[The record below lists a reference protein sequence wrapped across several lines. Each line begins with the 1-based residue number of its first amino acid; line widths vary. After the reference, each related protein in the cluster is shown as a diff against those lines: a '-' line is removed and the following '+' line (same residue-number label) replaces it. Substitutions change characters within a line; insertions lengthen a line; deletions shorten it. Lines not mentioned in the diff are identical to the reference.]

1 MSARGKAVSDE
12 GADGLGEAPSVLRVR
27 AEGQNTSHLLER
39 IARDIVGLRREA
51 EVLAVA
57 LASGRHVVLEGP
69 PGTGKSTLL
78 RVIAEETGVGVVFV
92 EGNAELTPARVVG
105 YHDPAAVLQTGY
117 RPESFVEG
125 PLLTAMREGML
136 LYLEEMNRVPE
147 ETLNVLITALAEGEI
162 HVSRMGRVRAD
173 PGFRLIAAM
182 NPFDAVGTARIGQA
196 IYDRMCR
203 ISVDYQDEAG
213 ERTITERVTG
223 CSGRLVH
230 LAVALG
236 RATRGHADVRT
247 GASVRGPIDM
257 VHVARGLCA
266 LRGEERAGRETLLD
280 AALAAFSG
288 RIRIEEGVDRTPEEV
303 VTEIL
308 DRLLAAEAASDEGDE
323 EPSGAPPPRQPSR
336 HGPAPSHGRVLE
348 GAEARAALR
357 ESSRRTLS
365 RRELEAAN
373 PDFGEVSPG
382 LGELDEAALERLLA
396 RDPDAAAALLS
407 DLATA
412 TDAEL
417 RRRARR
423 LAARVFV
430 RLGRAGRPTRRGMR
444 RLVPHPGRLE
454 GDLDLDRTLERGDGR
469 LPHRADEVVV
479 RGWAG
484 PRRAL
489 CLILDHSGSMRGPA
503 VAMAATAAAAV
514 VLAAGDRIDCS
525 VVAFH
530 RDVVVLRPQGGRRP
544 PGRVV
549 EDVLAVRARGSTD
562 LALALRAAAR
572 QLARAEADERAAL
585 LLSDCLATAG
595 GDPLGALGG
604 LDRVHVLGT
613 SGEADSVRAGTA
625 LARRGGGRYIQVSGV
640 GELAAALTDLVGLS

>member
-1 MSARGKAVSDE
+1 VSADREK
-12 GADGLGEAPSVLRVR
+12 GARRPRQATALAP
-27 AEGQNTSHLLER
+27 SHLLER
-39 IARDIVGLRREA
+39 INSEIVGLRREA

-57 LASGRHVVLEGP
+57 LTSGRHVVLEGP

-105 YHDPAAVLQTGY
+105 YHDPAAVLQAGY
-117 RPESFVEG
+117 RPEAFVEG

-162 HVSRMGRVRAD
+162 HVSRVGRVRAD
-173 PGFRLIAAM
+173 PRFRLIAAM

-203 ISVDYQDEAG
+203 IAIDYQDEAG

-223 CSGRLVH
+223 ESGRLVH

-236 RATRGHADVRT
+236 RATRAHPEVRM

-257 VHVARGLCA
+257 VHIARGLCG
-266 LRGEERAGRETLLD
+266 LRGEERAGRDTLLD

-288 RIRIEEGVDRTPEEV
+288 RIRLEEGVDRTPEEV

-308 DRLLAAEAASDEGDE
+308 DRLLAAEAVAEDGDE
-323 EPSGAPPPRQPSR
+323 EPSGAPPSSSR
-336 HGPAPSHGRVLE
+336 HGPQPSHGRMLE
-348 GAEARAALR
+348 GPDARAALR
-357 ESSRRTLS
+357 ESGRRTLS
-365 RRELEAAN
+365 RRELEAAY
-373 PDFGEVSPG
+373 GAELAEVSPSV
-382 LGELDEAALERLLA
+382 GELDEAALERLLA
-396 RDPDAAAALLS
+396 RDPDRAAALLS
-407 DLATA
+407 DLAAA
-412 TDAEL
+412 TDVAL
-417 RRRARR
+417 RRHARR
-423 LAARVFV
+423 LAARIFV
-430 RLGRAGRPTRRGMR
+430 RLGRAGRPAQRGMR
-444 RLVPHPGRLE
+444 RIVPVSGRLE
-454 GDLDLDRTLERGDGR
+454 GDLDLERTLERAGGLPRGGDDMV
-469 LPHRADEVVV
+469 L
-479 RGWAG
+479 RGWSG

-489 CLILDHSGSMRGPA
+489 CLLLDHSGSMRGQA

-514 VLAAGDRIDCS
+514 VLAAGERVDCS

-530 RDVVVLRPQGGRRP
+530 RDALVLRAQGGRRP

-549 EDVLAVRARGSTD
+549 EDVLSVRARGSTD
-562 LALALRAAAR
+562 LALALRTAAR
-572 QLARAEADERAAL
+572 QLGRAEADERTVVV
-585 LLSDCLATAG
+585 LSDCLATAG
-595 GDPLGALGG
+595 GDPLAALAG

-613 SGEADSVRAGTA
+613 SALPESVRAGAA
-625 LARRGGGRYIQVSGV
+625 LARRGGGRYVRVGGV
-640 GELAAALTDLVGLS
+640 GELAGALTELVGLS

>member
-1 MSARGKAVSDE
+1 MTDGARARRTRSAA
-12 GADGLGEAPSVLRVR
+12 LAPP
-27 AEGQNTSHLLER
+27 HLLER
-39 IARDIVGLRREA
+39 IAADIVGLRREA

-78 RVIAEETGVGVVFV
+78 RVVAELAGLGVVFV

-105 YHDPAAVLQTGY
+105 YHDPSAVLQVGY
-117 RPESFVEG
+117 RPEAFVEG
-125 PLLTAMREGML
+125 PLLTAMREGQL

-162 HVSRMGRVRAD
+162 HVSRLGRVHAD
-173 PGFRLIAAM
+173 PRFRLIAAM

-203 ISVDYQDEAG
+203 IAIDYQDEAG

-223 CSGRLVH
+223 ASGRLVR
-230 LAVALG
+230 LAVTLG
-236 RATRGHADVRT
+236 RATREHPEVRM

-257 VHVARGLCA
+257 VHIARGLCG

-288 RIRIEEGVDRTPEEV
+288 RIRLEEGVDRTPEEV

-308 DRLLAAEAASDEGDE
+308 DRLLAAEAAAGEGDE
-323 EPSGAPPPRQPSR
+323 EPSGAPPPRPG
-336 HGPAPSHGRVLE
+336 HGPTPSLGRVLE
-348 GAEARAALR
+348 GRDARAALR
-357 ESSRRTLS
+357 ESGRRTLS
-365 RRELEAAN
+365 RRELEAAH
-373 PDFGEVSPG
+373 PDFSAVSPG
-382 LGELDEAALERLLA
+382 VGQIDEAELERLVA
-396 RDPDAAAALLS
+396 RDPDLAAALLS
-407 DLATA
+407 DLAAA
-412 TDAEL
+412 TDVDL
-417 RRRARR
+417 RRHARR

-430 RLGRAGRPTRRGMR
+430 RLGRAGRPRDRGLRRI
-444 RLVPHPGRLE
+444 VPRTGRID
-454 GDLDLDRTLERGDGR
+454 GDLDLDRTLERAGGGLPRRGDD
-469 LPHRADEVVV
+469 LVV
-479 RGWAG
+479 RGWSG

-489 CLILDHSGSMRGPA
+489 CLLLDHSGSMRGQA

-530 RDVVVLRPQGGRRP
+530 RDAVVLRPQGGRRP

-549 EDVLAVRARGSTD
+549 EDVLSVRARGSTD
-562 LALALRAAAR
+562 LALALRTAAR
-572 QLARAEADERAAL
+572 QLGRAEADERAAV

-595 GDPLGALGG
+595 GDPLAALAG

-613 SGEADSVRAGTA
+613 SALPESVRAGSA
-625 LARRGGGRYIQVSGV
+625 LARRGGGRYVLVGSI
-640 GELAAALTDLVGLS
+640 GELASALTELVGLR

>member
-1 MSARGKAVSDE
+1 MSHPAPALE
-12 GADGLGEAPSVLRVR
+12 PDGLARPR
-27 AEGQNTSHLLER
+27 LLER
-39 IARDIVGLRREA
+39 IATDIVGLRRQA

-57 LASGRHVVLEGP
+57 LGAGRHVVLEGP

-78 RVIAEETGVGVVFV
+78 RVVAEETGRGVVFV

-105 YHDPAAVLQTGY
+105 YHDPAAVLQAGY

-162 HVSRMGRVRAD
+162 HVSRVGRVRAD

-203 ISVDYQDEAG
+203 IAVGYQDEGG

-223 CSGRLVH
+223 ESGRVVR

-236 RATRGHADVRT
+236 RTTRDHPEVRT
-247 GASVRGPIDM
+247 GASVRGAIDM
-257 VHVARGLCA
+257 VHIARGLCG
-266 LRGEERAGRETLLD
+266 LRGEERAGRDSLLD

-288 RIRIEEGVDRTPEEV
+288 RIRLEEGVDRTPEEV

-308 DRLLAAEAASDEGDE
+308 DRLLAAEAEAEADE
-323 EPSGAPPPRQPSR
+323 EPSGAPPRGGGNRPP
-336 HGPAPSHGRVLE
+336 PSHGRVLE
-348 GAEARAALR
+348 GVDARAALR
-357 ESSRRTLS
+357 ESGRRTLS
-365 RRELEAAN
+365 RRELEAAHAG
-373 PDFGEVSPG
+373 FAEVSPAVG
-382 LGELDEAALERLLA
+382 RLDEAALERLLA
-396 RDPDAAAALLS
+396 RDPDGATALLS
-407 DLATA
+407 DLAAA
-412 TDAEL
+412 TDVEL
-417 RRRARR
+417 RAQARR

-430 RLGRAGRPTRRGMR
+430 RLGRAGRPARRGMR
-444 RLVPHPGRLE
+444 RIVALPGRPE
-454 GDLDLDRTLERGDGR
+454 GDLDLERTLERAGGG
-469 LPHRADEVVV
+469 LPRSAEEMVL

-489 CLILDHSGSMRGPA
+489 CLLLDHSGSMRGRA

-514 VLAAGDRIDCS
+514 VLAAGGRVDCC

-530 RDVVVLRPQGGRRP
+530 RDALVLRPPGGARP

-549 EDVLAVRARGSTD
+549 EDVLSVRARGSTD
-562 LALALRAAAR
+562 LALALRTAAR
-572 QLARAEADERAAL
+572 LLARAEADERAAV
-585 LLSDCLATAG
+585 LLSDCLPTAG
-595 GDPLGALGG
+595 GDPLAALAG

-613 SGEADSVRAGTA
+613 SGLAESVRAGSA
-625 LARRGGGRYIQVSGV
+625 LARRGGGRYRRVEGV
-640 GELAAALTDLVGLS
+640 AELAAALTDLVGLT

>member
-1 MSARGKAVSDE
+1 MSDPAPAVE
-12 GADGLGEAPSVLRVR
+12 GGGPGPPR
-27 AEGQNTSHLLER
+27 LLER
-39 IARDIVGLRREA
+39 IATDIVGLRRQA

-57 LASGRHVVLEGP
+57 LTAGRHVVLEGP

-78 RVIAEETGVGVVFV
+78 RVVAEETGRGVVFV

-105 YHDPAAVLQTGY
+105 YHDPAAVLQSGY

-125 PLLTAMREGML
+125 PLLTAMRQGML

-162 HVSRMGRVRAD
+162 HVSRLGRVRAD

-203 ISVDYQDEAG
+203 IAIGYQDEAG

-223 CSGRLVH
+223 ERGRLVR

-236 RATRGHADVRT
+236 RATRDHPEVRT

-257 VHVARGLCA
+257 VHIARGLCG
-266 LRGEERAGRETLLD
+266 LRGEERAGRDTLLD

-288 RIRIEEGVDRTPEEV
+288 RIRLEEGVDRTAEEV

-308 DRLLAAEAASDEGDE
+308 DRLLAAEAEAEADE
-323 EPSGAPPPRQPSR
+323 EPSGAPPPRGGGTR
-336 HGPAPSHGRVLE
+336 RAPSHGRVLE
-348 GAEARAALR
+348 GRDARAALR
-357 ESSRRTLS
+357 ESGRRTIA
-365 RRELEAAN
+365 RRELETAHAG
-373 PDFGEVSPG
+373 FAEVSPG
-382 LGELDEAALERLLA
+382 VGRLDEAALERLLE

-407 DLATA
+407 DLAGA
-412 TDAEL
+412 TDVEL
-417 RRRARR
+417 RRQARR

-430 RLGRAGRPTRRGMR
+430 RLGRAGRPARRGMR
-444 RLVPHPGRLE
+444 RMVPLPGRPD
-454 GDLDLDRTLERGDGR
+454 GDLDLDRTLERAGGG
-469 LPHRADEVVV
+469 LPSSADELVL

-489 CLILDHSGSMRGPA
+489 CLLLDHSGSMRGRA

-514 VLAAGDRIDCS
+514 VLSAGDGVDCC

-530 RDVVVLRPQGGRRP
+530 RDALVLRPPGSARP

-549 EDVLAVRARGSTD
+549 EDVLSVRARGSTD
-562 LALALRAAAR
+562 LALALRTAAR
-572 QLARAEADERAAL
+572 QLARAAADERAAV
-585 LLSDCLATAG
+585 LLSDCLPTAG
-595 GDPLGALGG
+595 GDPQSALAG

-613 SGEADSVRAGTA
+613 SGHADSVRAGTA
-625 LARRGGGRYIQVSGV
+625 LARRGGGRYRRVEGV
-640 GELAAALTDLVGLS
+640 EELAAALTDLVGLT